1 MIVMAAKLSREQ
13 TEYLVHQV
21 QRYFHEERTEQLG
34 NLETEDLI
42 AFFAKELGPFFY
54 NQGVQD
60 SRKLLTERMSSL
72 EDELYVL
79 EKPIKMK

>member
-21 QRYFHEERTEQLG
+21 QRYFDEERSEQLG

-79 EKPIKMK
+79 EKPVKMK